1 MFTNNSNLIQ
11 LGEKAYV
18 YKNFIDQKTVE
29 KINNFYDAKDKNSF
43 IVGEHPIEWYSDKI
57 ISGPNDLV
65 DVWNKVSEFL
75 YPDHVIPPNLSIIIM
90 EPGDE
95 PMFVHA
101 DSPGEGNHDK
111 LISDDGYDTCP
122 ITTWGIVVYFGNWE
136 GGEIFYPQF
145 DIEYLPEP
153 GDMVIHSAFTPW
165 EHGVKPV
172 IKGRRY
178 AYSLFALET
187 NKNPGTFY
195 NYGTQECIDAQKDLN
210 NWMKPL
216 I

>member
-1 MFTNNSNLIQ
+1 MFTDNPNLTQ
-11 LGEKAYV
+11 LGEKAFV

-29 KINNFYDAKDKNSF
+29 KINNFYDNQPRENFNYPD
-43 IVGEHPIEWYSDKI
+43 HPIEWYADKVSRNSNQLI
-57 ISGPNDLV
+57 
-65 DVWNKVSEFL
+65 DVWNKVSDFL
-75 YPDHVIPPNLSIIIM
+75 YPDHVIPPALSLLIM

-95 PMFVHA
+95 PMFVHS

-122 ITTWGIVVYFGNWE
+122 LTTWGIVVYFGDFE
-136 GGEIFYPQF
+136 GGEIFYPNF
-145 DIEYLPEP
+145 DLEYLPKP

-172 IKGRRY
+172 ISGKRY
-178 AYSLFALET
+178 AYSLFALES

-195 NYGTQECIDAQKDLN
+195 NYKTEEFKIAQQNPDE
-210 NWMKPL
+210 WVVPL